1 MMVTLACQ
9 SKFTRP
15 NLTKHFFVI
24 FFLFPFLFIGYSLHI
39 TNLSISQTPCHC
51 ITVFYPSN
59 DNENVE
65 NKIDSDERT
74 YGDYRC
80 QMSVRLP
87 YSRGDLTKTELLRV
101 WGG

>member
-39 TNLSISQTPCHC
+39 NNLSISQSPCHC

-59 DNENVE
+59 DNEN
-65 NKIDSDERT
+65 KIANDERT
-74 YGDYRC
+74 YGIVASTIDAK
-80 QMSVRLP
+80 SPFV
-87 YSRGDLTKTELLRV
+87 SRILGET
-101 WGG
+101 